1 MKIVFVSAS
10 QVPSDT
16 ANSLQ
21 VMKVCQAFAQLG
33 HETILLV
40 PANPQSAISLADN
53 FQRELREWA
62 NDANISKKHSRRG
75 LLIRDIRVKKANA
88 IQKLSNSESAI
99 RNPSISL
106 RTSPQLA
113 THYGLTTPFEIQW
126 LPVKDRRTFPWTAV
140 RRARRLKA
148 DLLYA
153 WPVQSAALGLL
164 AGLPVM
170 LEMHDFPAGGFGR
183 LWFRLFLRL
192 PGKKRLLPITHA
204 LRRELER
211 RYRSALPDEQV
222 VTAPDGVDLERYEH
236 LPDPQPARRQLG
248 LPPSPTVVC
257 TGHLYAGRGAGI
269 FLALAAMFPK
279 VNFVWVGGRP
289 QEVDEWRSRAAA
301 CGLRNVALTGFL
313 PNERIPL
320 FQAAADVLLMPYER
334 TVSTSSGGDT
344 ADICSPMKMF
354 EYMAAGRAILSS
366 DLPVLREVLNEN
378 NAVFCPP
385 DDAGAW
391 ESSLGELLADSKRRQ
406 ALGQR
411 ARADVKEYSWLSR
424 ARRILE
430 NFNA

>member
-40 PANPQSAISLADN
+40 PANPRSFDFTQDKSAIGHQPLEA
-53 FQRELREWA
+53 
-62 NDANISKKHSRRG
+62 
-75 LLIRDIRVKKANA
+75 
-88 IQKLSNSESAI
+88 
-99 RNPSISL
+99 
-106 RTSPQLA
+106 
-113 THYGLTTPFEIQW
+113 HYGLAASFPIEW
-126 LPVKDRRTFPWTAV
+126 LPGSRRIFPWIAV
-140 RRARRLKA
+140 HRARRLKA

-170 LEMHDFPAGGFGR
+170 LEMHDFPAGRFGR
-183 LWFRLFLRL
+183 LWYRLFLRL

-222 VTAPDGVDLERYEH
+222 VIAPDGVDLERYEN
-236 LPDPQPARRQLG
+236 LPDPRPARRQLG
-248 LPPSPTVVC
+248 LPLSPTVVC

-269 FLALAAMFPK
+269 FLALAARFPK
-279 VNFVWVGGRP
+279 VNFLWVGGRP

-313 PNERIPL
+313 PNARIPL
-320 FQAAADVLLMPYER
+320 YQAAANVLLMPYER
-334 TVSTSSGGDT
+334 MVSTSSGGDT
-344 ADICSPMKMF
+344 ADICSPMKVF

-385 DDAGAW
+385 DDAVAW
-391 ESSLGELLADSKRRQ
+391 ESSLGKLLADAKRRQ
-406 ALGQR
+406 TLGQR
-411 ARADVKEYSWLSR
+411 ARAEVKEYSWLAR
-424 ARRILE
+424 ARRSLE
-430 NFNA
+430 NFRC

>member
-16 ANSLQ
+16 ANSIQ

-40 PANPQSAISLADN
+40 PANPQP
-53 FQRELREWA
+53 
-62 NDANISKKHSRRG
+62 
-75 LLIRDIRVKKANA
+75 
-88 IQKLSNSESAI
+88 AI

-113 THYGLTTPFEIQW
+113 AHYGLTTPFEIQPIRCCAW

-148 DLLYA
+148 DLLYT

-170 LEMHDFPAGGFGR
+170 LEMHDFPAGRFGQ
-183 LWFRLFLRL
+183 LWYRLFLRL

-222 VTAPDGVDLERYEH
+222 VIAPDGVDLERYEH

-248 LPPSPTVVC
+248 LPLSPTVVC

-269 FLALAAMFPK
+269 FLTLAASFPK
-279 VNFVWVGGRP
+279 VNFLWVGGRP
-289 QEVDEWRSRAAA
+289 QEVDEWRGRAAA
-301 CGLRNVALTGFL
+301 CGLRNVTFSGFV
-313 PNERIPL
+313 PNARIPL
-320 FQAAADVLLMPYER
+320 YQAAADILLMPYER

-391 ESSLGELLADSKRRQ
+391 ESSLGKLLADSKRRQ

-411 ARADVKEYSWLSR
+411 ARADVKEYSWLAR

-430 NFNA
+430 DFND